1 MNTRSAKNNRIRR
14 HLPLLLMLL
23 GFATWSFSQSMSARS
38 GPDTTTAAP
47 AALSSPS
54 EKNVPT
60 GQPSSAENYVIGPGD
75 VLAINVWKE
84 PDVSKLVPVRSDGRI
99 SLPLAG
105 ELRASGKTPKS
116 LEQEITAK
124 LQSYISEPEVTVIVQ
139 EIKSQRFNILGQV
152 TKPGT
157 YLLMDSTTVLDAI
170 AMAGGFRDFAKRKSI
185 YVLRTKSDGS
195 KQRLPFNYNQVIK
208 GESQGQNITLEPHDT
223 VVVP

>member
-1 MNTRSAKNNRIRR
+1 M
-14 HLPLLLMLL
+14 
-23 GFATWSFSQSMSARS
+23 
-38 GPDTTTAAP
+38 
-47 AALSSPS
+47 SSPS
-54 EKNVPT
+54 ENAVPP
-60 GQPSSAENYVIGPGD
+60 GQAGSAENYVIGPGD

-84 PDVSKLVPVRSDGRI
+84 PDVSKLLPVRSDGRI

-105 ELRASGKTPKS
+105 ELQASGKTPKS

-208 GESQGQNITLEPHDT
+208 GESQAQNITLEPHDT